1 MKHKLLNFDKFY
13 SQLDLPFSETNIKSI
28 REIFQTL
35 EQKFG
40 LKRNSRQKFI
50 DLGSGNGSV
59 VIFAA
64 LNYNIKSEGI
74 EIDKSLINEFKS
86 RLISLKKE
94 GKYTKNLFKK
104 IKIRLGDLFFINPRK
119 YDFIYIYS
127 LPIIHKFLKH
137 IFYKAKKG
145 VIIISH
151 KYRLDNF
158 DSILKEEYCLK
169 HKYEKQKIS
178 TFYYQKFT

>member
-50 DLGSGNGSV
+50 DLGAGNGSL
-59 VIFAA
+59 VIFMA

-74 EIDKSLINEFKS
+74 EIDQSLIEEAKS
-86 RLISLKKE
+86 RIISLKKE
-94 GKYTKNLFKK
+94 EKYPKILFKK
-104 IKIRLGDLFFINPRK
+104 IKIRLGDLFFINLRN

-127 LPIIHKFLKH
+127 LPIIHRSLKH

-151 KYRLDNF
+151 KYHLENF
-158 DSILKEEYCLK
+158 NTILKEEYRLK
-169 HKYEKQKIS
+169 HKYEKQEIF
-178 TFYYQKFT
+178 TFYYRKFT